1 MIGPVQ
7 DSLKGLKNKIVKY
20 FMSPNSMPFLAA
32 IKGELGSG
40 KTIFALTL
48 IEDLLKDED
57 FVEMT
62 KSKNNTFCSSL
73 NAET

>member
-1 MIGPVQ
+1 
-7 DSLKGLKNKIVKY
+7 
-20 FMSPNSMPFLAA
+20 MPFLAA

-57 FVEMT
+57 FAEMT
-62 KSKNNTFCSSL
+62 KAKNNAFCSSL
-73 NAET
+73 NAETQYSFLNIWRPILA